1 MSTGMNL
8 KNLFQN
14 EYSFEEK
21 INENFFKVE
30 SFSTLSIKSKI
41 SSSRSDNVENER
53 LYLIEENNDEV
64 FKTKVNQ
71 VACYNAN
78 LGWFFY
84 LPKEGNIA
92 YLQNEERFI
101 YFNGNEWVDFN
112 AGNSTIQGEDGTS
125 IDVSQFIK
133 KASNLSDVLDREI
146 ARKNLDVY
154 AKSDVYNKTESY
166 SKDEI
171 DQKLV
176 DISTDG
182 IDIDLSGYAK
192 TNNNLSDLSNKATAR
207 KNLDVYSKSEV
218 YAKTDLYNKTEI
230 DNKIANIDVG
240 DVDLSAYAKTNNNL
254 SDLSNK
260 ETARTNLDVYAKSE
274 TFNKSKNLLDI
285 LDQDSACHN
294 IGTLR
299 DWEIRRV
306 GDYKIS
312 AMKEDHD
319 NWLLCDGKEVSRTEY
334 AELFALIGTTCGAGN
349 GTTTFNIPD
358 FRNKTMWGADG
369 NLNQT
374 LTSGLPNISGSL
386 EVRSH
391 SVEANPGAIIA
402 TDGTFRKYI
411 KNGSKT
417 MSCIA
422 SGGTSSSTDTV
433 NFLASRSNAIYGSST
448 IVQPPAVCVNVFIC
462 AK

>member
-1 MSTGMNL
+1 MSN
-8 KNLFQN
+8 
-14 EYSFEEK
+14 
-21 INENFFKVE
+21 
-30 SFSTLSIKSKI
+30 
-41 SSSRSDNVENER
+41 
-53 LYLIEENNDEV
+53 
-64 FKTKVNQ
+64 
-71 VACYNAN
+71 
-78 LGWFFY
+78 
-84 LPKEGNIA
+84 
-92 YLQNEERFI
+92 
-101 YFNGNEWVDFN
+101 
-112 AGNSTIQGEDGTS
+112 
-125 IDVSQFIK
+125 
-133 KASNLSDVLDREI
+133 KAI
-146 ARKNLDVY
+146 ARQNLDVY
-154 AKSDVYNKTESY
+154 AKT
-166 SKDEI
+166 
-171 DQKLV
+171 
-176 DISTDG
+176 
-182 IDIDLSGYAK
+182 
-192 TNNNLSDLSNKATAR
+192 
-207 KNLDVYSKSEV
+207 
-218 YAKTDLYNKTEI
+218 
-230 DNKIANIDVG
+230 
-240 DVDLSAYAKTNNNL
+240 
-254 SDLSNK
+254 
-260 ETARTNLDVYAKSE
+260 E

-391 SVEANPGAIIA
+391 SADSNYGAITSA
-402 TDGTFRKYI
+402 NGTFRRYLKKGEATMTSI
-411 KNGSKT
+411 ATGSAT
-417 MSCIA
+417 Q
-422 SGGTSSSTDTV
+422 TDSV